1 MKTPDADQIKAIHS
15 LTNTVVTAG
24 AGSGKTTVL
33 AERFLHLLRTQ
44 GVSIDQV
51 LALTFTNKAA
61 AEMYE
66 RIYRSLLD
74 SPEAELRAPLLDF
87 HKAQISTID
96 SFSAQ
101 VARAAA
107 SRFGLPPDFTID
119 EEAVGKLAEDTALE
133 FYLAHSFRLGVER
146 LVGKFGLNGF
156 CAGVLG
162 RIALEYL
169 SLAEEA
175 DFPGLLARQY
185 AFLEE
190 ALPTHLEAYEAACA
204 SLLDEDFQTYKTII
218 ENRGALGRA
227 GELPGLAAAGR
238 WEEAVALVGTVKLV
252 KPGGRASETA
262 VRLKEAIDAAKR
274 EAAVLGELFLAFA
287 ERGVRADIHDLLA
300 AFQKAF
306 HDKKRAAGLVSFT
319 DVARMAVAALRDNR
333 PLREHYKARFR
344 FIMIDEFQDNNH
356 LQKEL
361 LFLLAEKRSL
371 SLDRVPSPA
380 ELEPDKL
387 FFVGDEKQSIYG
399 FRGAEVDVFKA
410 LKREIAAQGG
420 AVVTLSRNY
429 RSRPGLIDFFNRLFT
444 RVMEDPADDFEAEF
458 EALTPALPPGRN
470 PPEITLFYRRSDESG
485 DEDDEGS
492 EFDDAESEAFAV
504 AAYIRDTVE
513 SGSLPLETAEGG
525 RPAGY
530 ADFALLLRSTGN
542 QIVFERMFRHVG
554 VPYVTQNVRSL
565 FMEPPVNDI
574 YALLQC
580 ALHSGDRAAYAA
592 LLRSPF
598 VGLSDAGLLAALYAG
613 TGPFDPV
620 PGLSPE
626 DEAAFSRGGEGW
638 ERIRGLID
646 RKPVSRLVFFAWY
659 ELGYRY
665 FILRNP
671 SAAMYLEYY
680 DYLYALALR
689 ADQAGQTLEEF
700 LAWIRANLGQYE
712 KLEEIELT
720 QAGRAGV
727 KIMTIHKAKGL
738 QFPIVVAANLGNR
751 GRNRERRAAVLFSR
765 RFGPVV
771 NLGQASYLAEQSED
785 EEKRRELAELKRL
798 LYVGLTRAEQHL
810 VLSGVHTRNNLT
822 AERAHLTMI
831 FNALGLTPDE
841 LAPFAGPG
849 YGARVLPIPDL
860 DRSAFAKRGLRGAA
874 RDLCALEKSYRA
886 AVRPAPRVRRS
897 EYTVTELND
906 LYRRTFPEGEYEE
919 RALALPDLEAD
930 KRLKTDEAR
939 ARWGTLAHRVM
950 HDKLLGRY
958 SEALLPISL
967 RSGFEEGAFAALC
980 AEAERLA
987 DGFLASPWGKRWAGA
1002 AERETEFPFLF
1013 RYPHPKGDYFIRG
1026 AVDLFFTE
1034 GNRAYLLDFKTDR
1047 SLNPLEYEVQ
1057 LGIYRAAL
1065 TALLRRPVSAALYS
1079 LRNGS
1084 TVDLPDGFDL
1094 HNVFDRIEN
1103 SNSPI

>member
-15 LTNTVVTAG
+15 LSNTVVTAG

-44 GVSIDQV
+44 GVSIDEI
-51 LALTFTNKAA
+51 LTLTFTNKAA

-74 SPEAELRAPLLDF
+74 SPEPELRAALLDF
-87 HKAQISTID
+87 HRARISTID

-107 SRFGLPPDFTID
+107 ARFGLPPDFVID
-119 EEAVGKLAEDTALE
+119 EEAVRKTAEDAALE
-133 FYLAHSFRLGVER
+133 FYLAHSSRPGVER
-146 LVGKFGLNGF
+146 LTAQFGLDGF

-162 RIALEYL
+162 RIALDYL
-169 SLAEEA
+169 SIAEET

-190 ALPTHLEAYEAACA
+190 ALPEHLAAFRAACA
-204 SLLDEDFQTYKTII
+204 SLLDAEFQTKKTVM
-218 ENRGALGRA
+218 ENAEALRRA
-227 GELPGLAAAGR
+227 GELSGLAAAGR
-238 WEEAVALVGTVKLV
+238 WEEARALLSAVRLK
-252 KPGGRASETA
+252 KPGGRETEA
-262 VRLKEAIDAAKR
+262 IVRLKEAI
-274 EAAVLGELFLAFA
+274 EAAREEGAVLDEIFLAFA
-287 ERGVRADIHDLLA
+287 ERGVRADIHELLA
-300 AFQKAF
+300 GFQKLF
-306 HDKKRAAGLVSFT
+306 HDKKRASGLVSFA
-319 DVARMAVAALRDNR
+319 DVARMAVVALRDNR
-333 PLREHYKARFR
+333 PLREHYKGRFR

-361 LFLLAEKRSL
+361 LFLLSEKRSL
-371 SLDRVPSPA
+371 SLDRVPSPG

-410 LKREIAAQGG
+410 LKRELAAQGG
-420 AVVTLSRNY
+420 TVVGLSRNY
-429 RSRPGLIDFFNRLFT
+429 RSRPGLIAFYNRLFA
-444 RVMEDPADDFEAEF
+444 RVMENPADDFEAEF
-458 EALTPALPPGRN
+458 EPLTPALPAGATPAGV
-470 PPEITLFYRRSDESG
+470 TLFYRCAAESDD
-485 DEDDEGS
+485 DEDEGS
-492 EFDDAESEAFAV
+492 EFGDAESEAFAL
-504 AAYIRDTVE
+504 AAYIRDAVE
-513 SGSLPLETAEGG
+513 AGSLPLETADGA

-554 VPYVTQNVRSL
+554 VPYETQNVRSL

-580 ALHSGDRAAYAA
+580 ALHPGDRAAYAA

-598 VGLSDAGLLAALYAG
+598 VGLSDAGLLAALGAG
-613 TGPFDPV
+613 GGPFAPV
-620 PGLSPE
+620 SGLAAE
-626 DEAAFSRGGEGW
+626 DEEALARGRDGW

-646 RKPVSRLVFFAWY
+646 HGPVSRLVFFSWY

-689 ADQAGQTLEEF
+689 ADRAGQTLEEF
-700 LAWIRANLGQYE
+700 LAWIRSNLGKYE
-712 KLEEIELT
+712 KLEDIELT
-720 QAGRAGV
+720 QARRAGV
-727 KIMTIHKAKGL
+727 RIMTVHKAKGL
-738 QFPIVVAANLGNR
+738 QFPVVIAANLGNR
-751 GRNRERRAAVLFSR
+751 GRNRERRAPVRFSR

-771 NLGQASYLAEQSED
+771 SLGQASYLAEQTVD

-798 LYVGLTRAEQHL
+798 LYVALTRAEQHL
-810 VLSGVHTRNNLT
+810 VLSGVHTRSNLNV
-822 AERAHLTMI
+822 ERAHLTMI
-831 FNALGLTPDE
+831 FRALGLSRDD
-841 LAPFAGPG
+841 LKGFAGPG
-849 YGARVLPIPDL
+849 YEARVNPIPDL
-860 DRSAFAKRGLRGAA
+860 DRSEFAKRGLRGSK
-874 RDLCALEKSYRA
+874 RDLRAVEKAYRS
-886 AVRPAPRVRRS
+886 AVRPVRRWRRS

-906 LYRRTFPEGEYEE
+906 LYRRTFPGDAYDE
-919 RALALPDLEAD
+919 RAYALPDLEAD
-930 KRLKTDEAR
+930 RRLKTDEAR

-958 SEALLPISL
+958 SEALLPFSL

-987 DGFLASPWGKRWAGA
+987 DDFLAAPWGGRWAGA
-1002 AERETEFPFLF
+1002 AEKETEFAFLF
-1013 RYPHPKGDYFIRG
+1013 RYPQPGGDYFIRG
-1026 AVDLFFTE
+1026 AVDLYFIENDRVF
-1034 GNRAYLLDFKTDR
+1034 LLDFKTDR
-1047 SLNPLEYEVQ
+1047 FLNPLEYEVQ

-1065 TALLRRPVSAALYS
+1065 STLLRRPVSAALYS
-1079 LRNGS
+1079 LRSGR
-1084 TVDLPDGFDL
+1084 TVELPDEFDL
-1094 HNVFDRIEN
+1094 KNVFERIEN
-1103 SNSPI
+1103 ATG